1 MKHKSNILIV
11 LGILM
16 ILAALGI
23 FGYNQYEDQSVN
35 QQNEVILETLEK
47 KQQEDKTALYRQ
59 YPNIPMP
66 VVEIDGLNYIG
77 TIKAPAIDLNTPVLA
92 TYDAATMEV
101 TPALYSGTAY
111 QKNMLMLG
119 HNYQSCFGKLANI
132 KIGDEV
138 LFIDNHKNEFYYEV
152 IDYLIINENEFDKI
166 LSQEDPWDFTM
177 FTCTWSGYDRV
188 VIRCKLVKDIP
199 AMMNM

>member
-35 QQNEVILETLEK
+35 RQNEVILETLEK

-101 TPALYSGTAY
+101 TPALY
-111 QKNMLMLG
+111 
-119 HNYQSCFGKLANI
+119 
-132 KIGDEV
+132 
-138 LFIDNHKNEFYYEV
+138 
-152 IDYLIINENEFDKI
+152 
-166 LSQEDPWDFTM
+166 
-177 FTCTWSGYDRV
+177 
-188 VIRCKLVKDIP
+188 
-199 AMMNM
+199 

>member
-1 MKHKSNILIV
+1 MKHKSNFLIV
-11 LGILM
+11 LGMLM
-16 ILAALGI
+16 ILAAFGI
-23 FGYNQYEDQSVN
+23 FGYNQYEDQSVQ
-35 QQNEVILETLEK
+35 QQNEVILETLET

-132 KIGDEV
+132 KLGDEL
-138 LFIDNHKNEFYYEV
+138 LFIDNHKNEF
-152 IDYLIINENEFDKI
+152 DKI
-166 LSQEDPWDFTM
+166 LSEEEPWDFTM
-177 FTCTWSGYDRV
+177 FTCTWSGYERV
-188 VIRCKLVKDIP
+188 VIRCKLIKDVP
-199 AMMNM
+199 AMMK